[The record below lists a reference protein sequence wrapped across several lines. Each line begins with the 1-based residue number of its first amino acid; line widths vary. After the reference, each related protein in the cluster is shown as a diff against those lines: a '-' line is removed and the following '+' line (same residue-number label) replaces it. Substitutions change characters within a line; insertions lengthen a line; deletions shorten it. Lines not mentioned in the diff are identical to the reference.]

1 MANTLTN
8 LIPDAYAALDVV
20 SRELVGFIPG
30 VSRDPSTDR
39 VAVGQTIRA
48 PQTPANTA
56 GGDVTA
62 AMTLPAAANQTIA
75 NKGITIGKSRY
86 FPFSW
91 TGEEQYAM
99 DKGPGFLTIQ
109 QDQIAQ
115 AMRAGVNEMEADLA
129 DAAYLAASRAYG
141 TAGTAPFASDLS
153 DPANIKKLLDDN
165 GAPPS
170 DRHLCINTTAGAKM
184 RSLTQLT
191 KVNEAGSSDPVRRG
205 TLLDLDGF
213 MIRESAQIKNHV
225 KGTGAGYLVNQVA
238 GYVVGDV
245 TINVDTGTGT
255 ILAGDV
261 VTFAGDTNKY
271 VVTTGFAGPGAGVI
285 VLAAPGLQ
293 QTLADNVAMTIGN
306 SFAANVGHTRQAI
319 QLATRLPALPK
330 EGDLAIDR
338 YTITDPVSGI
348 SFEIAAYPGYRMI
361 TYQILVAWGVK
372 AIKPEHIVILLG

>member
-1 MANTLTN
+1 MPNTLTD

-20 SRELVGFIPG
+20 SRELVGFIPH
-30 VSRDPSTDR
+30 VNRDPSTDR
-39 VAVGQTIRA
+39 VAVGQTVRA
-48 PQTPANTA
+48 PQTAANTA

-62 AMTLPAAANQTIA
+62 AMALPAAAYQTVG
-75 NKGITIGKSRY
+75 NKGITITKSRF

-129 DAAYLAASRAYG
+129 DAAYKAASRAYG
-141 TAGTAPFASDLS
+141 TAGTTPFATDLS
-153 DPANIKKLLDDN
+153 DPAQMKKILDDN

-184 RSLTQLT
+184 RSLAQLT
-191 KVNEAGSSDPVRRG
+191 KVNEAGSADPVRRG

-213 MIRESAQIKNHV
+213 MIRESAQIKNHT
-225 KGTGAGYLVNQVA
+225 KGTGAA
-238 GYVVGDV
+238 YVTSGSHAVGAM
-245 TINVDTGTGT
+245 TIAVITGTGT

-271 VVTTGFAGPGAGVI
+271 VVKTGLTGPGSFVI
-285 VLAAPGLQ
+285 NEPGLF
-293 QTLADNVAMTIGN
+293 TTIANGTAVTVGN
-306 SFAANVGHTRQAI
+306 NYAANVAHTRQSI

-361 TYQILVAWGVK
+361 TYQVLIAWGLLAV
-372 AIKPEHIVILLG
+372 KPEHIANLLG